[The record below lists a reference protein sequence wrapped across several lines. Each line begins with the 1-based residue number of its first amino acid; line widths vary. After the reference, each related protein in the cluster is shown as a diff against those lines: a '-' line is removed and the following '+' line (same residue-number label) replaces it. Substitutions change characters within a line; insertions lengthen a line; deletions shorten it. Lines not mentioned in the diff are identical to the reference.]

1 MTEPG
6 DETPAVA
13 GEPGRDPLRASQAD
27 REQVTTASVQPPEEN
42 APAEADRARS
52 QAEGDP
58 PQPVKKPRRRR
69 IRRSV
74 VGLLVA
80 LSCLLVLL
88 STTEVWAH
96 RTLLNTG
103 TFVGTV
109 GPVFNNPAVTSA
121 VAARATDELF
131 TELNLQARLRD
142 ALPPKASFA
151 AVPITNATKGYVAG
165 ELTKVLTS
173 PQFQA
178 IWTAT
183 LTSMHQLLVAV
194 LRGQHTAAVSTS
206 GGYIVLNTVPLIN
219 QALGKVSGLAS
230 DLTGKPVTLP
240 AITSADP
247 PQQAVNK
254 LSSALGVSLPGNFG
268 QITLVR
274 SSDLATVQR
283 AVKAFDRLT
292 LVLPLVT
299 IALIAL
305 SLWLSVSRRRTVLQL
320 AVGVSLLMIVERRL
334 VIHEQGVLASAAH
347 NPQVA
352 QGVLGDLLHG
362 FFVLTAWVLG
372 VALVV
377 LVIAVLCGPYRWAV
391 ALRSW
396 VKRTGRSIAAA
407 RTGAR
412 RGQVITWMASHA
424 AALQLAGAV
433 VAGILLLFVPVSWL
447 SFLIIGVLLAAC
459 ELFLQRIKPPPPD
472 EAPPAPGPGNQ
483 AGLPSRIGET

>member
-1 MTEPG
+1 MTGPPSASARPPG
-6 DETPAVA
+6 ENVPAK
-13 GEPGRDPLRASQAD
+13 AD
-27 REQVTTASVQPPEEN
+27 L
-42 APAEADRARS
+42 ARI
-52 QAEGDP
+52 QAERDAPRSG
-58 PQPVKKPRRRR
+58 QERISKPRRRR

-88 STTEVWAH
+88 SATEVWAH
-96 RTLLNTG
+96 RTLLNTP

-109 GPVFNNPAVTSA
+109 APVFEDPAVASA

-142 ALPPKASFA
+142 ALPPKASIA
-151 AVPITNATKGYVAG
+151 AVPVTNATKGYVAG
-165 ELTKVLTS
+165 QLTKVLTS

-178 IWTAT
+178 VWTAA
-183 LTSMHQLLVAV
+183 LTATHQQLVAV
-194 LRGQHTAAVSTS
+194 LRGQNTAAVSTS

-230 DLTGKPVTLP
+230 DLAGKPVTLP

-247 PQQAVNK
+247 PQQAVTK
-254 LSSALGVSLPGNFG
+254 LSNALGVSLPSDFG

-274 SSDLATVQR
+274 SSDLATVQKG
-283 AVKAFDRLT
+283 VKAFDRLT
-292 LVLPLVT
+292 LVLPLIT
-299 IALIAL
+299 IVLIAL
-305 SLWLSVSRRRTVLQL
+305 SLWLSVNRRRTVLQL
-320 AVGVSLLMIVERRL
+320 AVGVSLLMIVERRV

-352 QGVLGDLLHG
+352 QSVLDDLLHG

-377 LVIAVLCGPYRWAV
+377 LVIAVLSGPYRWAV
-391 ALRSW
+391 ALRSR
-396 VKRTGRSIAAA
+396 VKRTGRSIA
-407 RTGAR
+407 GASSGGR
-412 RGQVITWMASHA
+412 RGVVAWMASHA
-424 AALQLAGAV
+424 AGLQLAGAV

-447 SFLIIGVLLAAC
+447 SFLIIGVLLAAY
-459 ELFLQRIKPPPPD
+459 EIYLQRIKPAPPD
-472 EAPPAPGPGNQ
+472 EAPPTPGPGNQ